1 MKSVYKIA
9 LSSLLIFALC
19 ACEKDTPL
27 SNSEISDTLTT
38 DNGAAEVFSQANDEY
53 YATVIT
59 DGWFSNIKVTVYVDS
74 QGNISNVLSENNET
88 AGVGTKAIQEMS
100 EAMIRKNSE
109 FVDAVSGAT
118 VSSLAFR
125 KAAGEAYMV
134 AYAKS
139 QGIVYSDPD
148 NPMVGIWRWNSNDA
162 DFEKAFWLIYPNGLF
177 VPYSVE
183 RNKNMVSLRDVH
195 QDKRNVVYHDSILS
209 LVRGDDVAESLP
221 IEWIDRDHFSL
232 PDEGEFYYSATRVQI
247 DDDILTD
254 DSSAATGNLNAKG
267 SLTMQRLCESAWVS
281 NGYRLSDTTVCQ
293 FNMDGTVKITD
304 SVSMPDEYNGTFE
317 LRNDTVIMNW
327 KGSPVTL
334 MYDKGKN
341 ILINTDPSAT
351 HIVEQDHGDAAGN
364 YVPAKTAREIY
375 EPYSADPYLD
385 SGGQAQLQSVPP
397 EEFAESCIKETVRP
411 YLQALSYISIPQRYC
426 ELSWDDIFMDER
438 GMTYFR
444 VMNYG
449 SVQEAMSS
457 VAPYVTDEYLQA
469 AFQSDGFQVRDG
481 KLYLIES
488 SMGWPSWD
496 ANSVAYAGLVGIDE
510 IAVKVD
516 SYGSG
521 DNYCGTET
529 IYFRETED
537 GFVISGFSWITED
550 KGYPS
555 YDYTAPGYD
564 PV

>member
-1 MKSVYKIA
+1 MKFTCKIFLVA
-9 LSSLLIFALC
+9 LLVLTLC
-19 ACEKDTPL
+19 ACEKDASLNPKSPDITAVDNSTTVDVSQ
-27 SNSEISDTLTT
+27 SN
-38 DNGAAEVFSQANDEY
+38 Y
-53 YATVIT
+53 CATAIAKGFA
-59 DGWFSNIKVTVYVDS
+59 DDIKVSVCVDA
-74 QGNISNVLSENNET
+74 QGNILGVTSENHET
-88 AGVGTKAIQEMS
+88 AGSGTRAVEEMG
-100 EAMIRKNSE
+100 EAMTRKNSE

-118 VSSLAFR
+118 ISSLAFR
-125 KAAGEAYMV
+125 RAAGEAYMV

-139 QGIVYSDPD
+139 QGMVYSDPD
-148 NPMVGIWRWNSNDA
+148 HPMAGVWRWDSNDS

-183 RNKNMVSLRDVH
+183 RNENMVSLRDLH
-195 QDKRNVVYHDSILS
+195 QDERSVVYHDSTLR
-209 LVRGDDVAESLP
+209 LVCGDDVSDALP
-221 IEWIDRDHFSL
+221 IEWIDPDHFSL
-232 PDEGEFYYSATRVQI
+232 PDEGEFYYSASRVQI

-254 DSSAATGNLNAKG
+254 DSSAATGNPNAKC
-267 SLTMQRLCESAWVS
+267 SLTMQRLCESVWAS

-293 FNMDGTVKITD
+293 FKTDGTVKITD
-304 SVSMPDEYNGTFE
+304 PVSMPDEHNGTFE
-317 LRNDTVIMNW
+317 LRDDTVIMTWN
-327 KGSPVTL
+327 GNSVTL
-334 MYDKGKN
+334 TYNKEKN

-351 HIVEQDHGDAAGN
+351 HIVEQDHGDSAGN
-364 YVPAKTAREIY
+364 YVPAKRAREIY
-375 EPYSADPYLD
+375 EPYSAVPYLD
-385 SGGQAQLQSVPP
+385 SSGQVQLQSVPP
-397 EEFAESCIKETVRP
+397 EEFSESRIKETVRP

-426 ELSWDDIFMDER
+426 ELSWDDTFMDER

-449 SVQEAMSS
+449 SVQEAMAA

-469 AFQSDGFQVRDG
+469 TFQSDGFQVRDG

-488 SMGWPSWD
+488 SLGWSSWD
-496 ANSVAYAGLVGIDE
+496 ANSVTYAGLIGADE

-516 SYGSG
+516 LYGSG
-521 DNYCGTET
+521 DNYCGTEM

-537 GFVISGFSWITED
+537 GFVISGLSWITED

>member
-1 MKSVYKIA
+1 MKAICKIFPPILLA
-9 LSSLLIFALC
+9 LTLC
-19 ACEKDTPL
+19 ACERDAPL
-27 SNSEISDTLTT
+27 NLNSSDIPAV
-38 DNGAAEVFSQANDEY
+38 DNS
-53 YATVIT
+53 ATVAASQ
-59 DGWFSNIKVTVYVDS
+59 SNYCATAIAKGFADDIRVSVCVDA
-74 QGNISNVLSENNET
+74 QGNILSVTSENHET
-88 AGVGTKAIQEMS
+88 AGLGTRAVEEMG
-100 EAMIRKNSE
+100 ETMMRENSE
-109 FVDAVSGAT
+109 LVDAVSEAT
-118 VSSLAFR
+118 ISSSAFH

-139 QGIVYSDPD
+139 QGMVYSDPD
-148 NPMVGIWRWNSNDA
+148 NPMVGVWRWDSNDV
-162 DFEKAFWLIYPNGLF
+162 DFEKAFWLIYPNGLL

-183 RNKNMVSLRDVH
+183 RNENMVSLRDVH
-195 QDKRNVVYHDSILS
+195 QDERNVVYHDSTLS
-209 LVRGDDVAESLP
+209 LVRGGDAADSLP

-232 PDEGEFYYSATRVQI
+232 PNEGEFYYFATRVQI

-254 DSSAATGNLNAKG
+254 DSSAANGNPNDKG
-267 SLTMQRLCESAWVS
+267 SLTMQRLCESVWVS

-293 FNMDGTVKITD
+293 FNMDGTIKITD
-304 SVSMPDEYNGTFE
+304 SVSTPDEYYGTFE
-317 LRNDTVIMNW
+317 LRDDTVIMTWN
-327 KGSPVTL
+327 GSSVTL
-334 MYDKGKN
+334 TYDKEKN
-341 ILINTDPSAT
+341 ILINTAPSAT
-351 HIVEQDHGDAAGN
+351 HIVEQDHGDSAGN

-375 EPYSADPYLD
+375 EPYSAVPYLD

-397 EEFAESCIKETVRP
+397 EEFSETCIKETVRP

-426 ELSWDDIFMDER
+426 ELSWDDTFMDER

-449 SVQEAMSS
+449 SVQEAIAA

-469 AFQSDGFQVRDG
+469 AFRSDGFQVRDG

>member
-88 AGVGTKAIQEMS
+88 AGAGTKAIQEMS

-162 DFEKAFWLIYPNGLF
+162 DFEKTFWLIYPDGLF

-183 RNKNMVSLRDVH
+183 RNENMVSLRDVH
-195 QDKRNVVYHDSILS
+195 QDERNVVYHDSTLS
-209 LVRGDDVAESLP
+209 LVRGDDVADPLP

-232 PDEGEFYYSATRVQI
+232 PDAGESYYSATRVQI
-247 DDDILTD
+247 NDDILTD

-281 NGYRLSDTTVCQ
+281 NGYRLSDTTVCR

-304 SVSMPDEYNGTFE
+304 SVSIPDEYTGTFE
-317 LRNDTVIMNW
+317 LRDDTVIMNW
-327 KGSPVTL
+327 IGSPVML
-334 MYDKGKN
+334 MYDKEKN

-385 SGGQAQLQSVPP
+385 PGGQARLQSVPP
-397 EEFAESCIKETVRP
+397 EEFSESRIKETVRP

-426 ELSWDDIFMDER
+426 ELSWDDTFMDER

-449 SVQEAMSS
+449 SVQEAMAEI
-457 VAPYVTDEYLQA
+457 APYVTDEYLQA

-496 ANSVAYAGLVGIDE
+496 ANSVVYVGLIGMDE
-510 IAVKVD
+510 VAVKVD

-537 GFVISGFSWITED
+537 GFVFSGFSWITED

-555 YDYTAPGYD
+555 CDHTAPGYD
-564 PV
+564 PI